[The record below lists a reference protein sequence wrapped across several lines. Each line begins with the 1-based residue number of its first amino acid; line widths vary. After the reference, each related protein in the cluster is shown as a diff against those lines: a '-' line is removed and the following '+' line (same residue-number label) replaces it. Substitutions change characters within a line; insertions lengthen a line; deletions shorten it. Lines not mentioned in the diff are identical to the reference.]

1 MKQLIQ
7 LKRIKRQFRAQRV
20 RSKIFGTAQR
30 PRLSVFR
37 SNQHVYA
44 QLIDDVKG
52 VTLASASDLALAK
65 AGKKTKTELGKMVGL
80 ALAEKSGKLKIEK
93 AVFDKG
99 AYKYHGIIKALAD
112 GAREGGLKF

>member
-1 MKQLIQ
+1 MDNLKA
-7 LKRIKRQFRAQRV
+7 KRIKRQFRAQRT
-20 RSKIFGTAQR
+20 RSKISGSAQR

-44 QLIDDVKG
+44 QLIDDAKG
-52 VTLASASDLALAK
+52 VTIASASDLDLEK
-65 AGKKTKTELGKMVGL
+65 TGKKTKTDLAKMVGV
-80 ALAEKSGKLKIEK
+80 ALAEKSRKLEIEK